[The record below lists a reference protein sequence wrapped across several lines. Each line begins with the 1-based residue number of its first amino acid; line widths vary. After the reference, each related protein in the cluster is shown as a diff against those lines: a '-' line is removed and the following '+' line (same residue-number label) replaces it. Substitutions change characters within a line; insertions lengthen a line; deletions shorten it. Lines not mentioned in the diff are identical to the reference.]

1 MTNPEAQVE
10 AHYGHGDMAARIFEV
25 LREHGTDVSALTMAD
40 LTPFDQMHV
49 RGHEATSDLATRAG
63 FAAGMAVL
71 DVGCGLGGPARHLSS
86 ACGCHVT
93 GLDLTEDFVRSAA
106 ALSAKVGLA
115 DHMDFRHGSALD
127 MPFADASF
135 DAVWS
140 QHVQMNIADKPR
152 LYAEIAR
159 VLKPGGRFAA
169 YDILAGPA
177 GPPHYPCPWAAEPDI
192 SFLIEPDA
200 WRAHLEDSGFAIEH
214 WRDTT
219 DAGLAWFAEMAERAK
234 ANPAMASL
242 RERVVGPALRERLQN
257 LRRSAA
263 EGRVVLIEAI
273 FRRS

>member
-1 MTNPEAQVE
+1 MSNPEAQVE
-10 AHYGHGDMAARIFEV
+10 AHYGRGDMAARILEV
-25 LREHGTDVSALTMAD
+25 LREDGSDLSALTLED

-49 RGHEATSDLATRAG
+49 RGHEATGDLAKRAG
-63 FAAGMAVL
+63 LAAGMTLL
-71 DVGCGLGGPARHLSS
+71 DVGCGLGGPARHLAS
-86 ACGCHVT
+86 ACGCRVT

-115 DHMDFRHGSALD
+115 DRMDFRHGSALD

-169 YDILAGPA
+169 YDILAGPE
-177 GPPHYPCPWAAEPDI
+177 GPPHYPCPWAPEPEI
-192 SFLIEPDA
+192 SFLIEPET
-200 WRAHLEDSGFAIEH
+200 WRALVEASGFEVEL

-219 DAGLAWFAEMAERAK
+219 ADGLAWFAEMAERAK
-234 ANPAMASL
+234 ANPAAASL
-242 RERVVGPALRERLQN
+242 RERVVGPELRVRLQN
-257 LRRSAA
+257 LRRSARD
-263 EGRVVLIEAI
+263 GRVVLIEAI
-273 FRRS
+273 FRRV